1 MVKRKMVKRKTLK
14 RKQNKKCK
22 KCKKCKI
29 CKSCKICKKKK
40 CCRVRK
46 SISMKYKKATK
57 KARKYKQKGC
67 SRGGY
72 RVSKRTS
79 KNKRN
84 RKLRG
89 GYNSACRIIDS
100 TSLGEDIT
108 GYKYNDFSSVNGSM
122 LSKST
127 QNYHPLKGGGFA
139 QGAIDFG
146 LGNGLTFLRKGQNLI
161 SDIGRTWSG
170 DHKTVSADPT
180 VGGKNMQ
187 I

>member
-14 RKQNKKCK
+14 RKSTKRKLMRKCK
-22 KCKKCKI
+22 KCKNVKCR
-29 CKSCKICKKKK
+29 C
-40 CCRVRK
+40 VRK
-46 SISMKYKKATK
+46 SISKKYKKATK

-72 RVSKRTS
+72 RVSKGTSKRTS
-79 KNKRN
+79 KRRSKKRN
-84 RKLRG
+84 KQRG

-139 QGAIDFG
+139 QGAINFG

>member
-14 RKQNKKCK
+14 RKSAKRKPMRKCK
-22 KCKKCKI
+22 KCKNIKCR
-29 CKSCKICKKKK
+29 C
-40 CCRVRK
+40 VRK
-46 SISMKYKKATK
+46 SISKKYKKATK

-67 SRGGY
+67 SRGGF
-72 RVSKRTS
+72 RVSKRRS
-79 KNKRN
+79 KRRSKRN
-84 RKLRG
+84 KQRG

-161 SDIGRTWSG
+161 SDIGRTWNG